1 MNSSNIIFKINYKKC
16 KNKKMGIKSWMNYA
30 SKKQKADSSSIDEI
44 NILKDY
50 SLFSDDNSF
59 TSDSKKFYLWISD
72 GDVIKKDELDKITD
86 NFEGFLLERLFII
99 PTRICY

>member
-16 KNKKMGIKSWMNYA
+16 KIKKIGIKSWMNYA
-30 SKKQKADSSSIDEI
+30 SKKQNEI